1 MSQVPSDTTVLVTG
15 AAGGLGKAIAINFLE
30 AGANVVICD
39 INKERLEGTKAEL
52 SPRFGDKFLAS
63 VTDATSE
70 AAIEQ
75 LFKETVDRFG
85 HLDIL
90 VNNAG
95 VTDVFDPV
103 GTLSRD
109 LWDRLLNVN
118 LTGPFLTTKAAIK
131 TMEPRS
137 SGIIINIGS
146 NAAFYGSNA
155 GVAYTVTKHGV
166 LGLTRNTAAFYGD
179 KGIYSIML
187 QLGAMLN
194 TNISDVFASGG
205 INAEGMAL
213 MQKNFPGL
221 KPGENDVQL
230 ENVAK
235 FCVFLAN
242 RDIAKTMNG
251 ASVPLNCNW
260 PAA

>member
-1 MSQVPSDTTVLVTG
+1 MSQVLSGTTVLVTG
-15 AAGGLGKAIAINFLE
+15 SAGGLGKAIAVGFLE
-30 AGANVVICD
+30 AGANVVVCD
-39 INKERLEGTKAEL
+39 INKERLEGAQAEL
-52 SPRFGDKFLAS
+52 APRFGDKLLAR
-63 VTDATSE
+63 VVDATAD
-70 AAIEQ
+70 AAVEQ

-85 HLDIL
+85 HLDVL

-95 VTDVFDPV
+95 VTDVFDPA
-103 GTLSRD
+103 GTLSRE
-109 LWDRLLNVN
+109 LWDRVLNVN

-137 SGIIINIGS
+137 SGTIINIGS

-155 GVAYTVTKHGV
+155 GLAYTVTKHGV

-179 KGIYSIML
+179 KGIYCIML

-194 TNISDVFASGG
+194 TNISDIFANGM
-205 INAEGMAL
+205 NADGMAL

-230 ENVAK
+230 ETVAK